1 MCHGGSVPE
10 TWGGMSIR
18 DLWEIQMEVIIDIRF
33 GYSDTDTYKN
43 ETMPSLLT
51 DKLGNHY
58 HDQRKHFSP
67 FFLSVD
73 GMIGRYSLVMLSQLR
88 QVMAEKR

>member
-1 MCHGGSVPE
+1 MVRG
-10 TWGGMSIR
+10 
-18 DLWEIQMEVIIDIRF
+18 LWYCQVDVTIDVKL

-43 ETMPSLLT
+43 ETMPSLLA

-58 HDQRKHFSP
+58 HDQRKHFLP
-67 FFLSVD
+67 FFLLVD
-73 GMIGRYSLVMLSQLR
+73 GMLGRYSLVMLYQLR